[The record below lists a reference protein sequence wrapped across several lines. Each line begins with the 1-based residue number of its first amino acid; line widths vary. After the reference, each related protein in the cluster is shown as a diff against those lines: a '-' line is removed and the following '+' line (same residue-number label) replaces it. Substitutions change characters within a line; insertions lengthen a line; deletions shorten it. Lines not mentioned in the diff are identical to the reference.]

1 MENLN
6 NSQLVLLAILVSFV
20 TSIATGILTVSLL
33 DEQSPTVVQT
43 INRVV
48 ERTVETVVPGDT
60 KTVVKEVPVIVT
72 EEELIVKVVDD
83 QSATVGRLTNSRTNS
98 TTTYGLAF
106 VVEAGKYL
114 VTAGSLLPG
123 ENNKR
128 SGPYYLTTEDGTIYE
143 SELAKLSADKKIA
156 VLKVTQVTLPE
167 TETPSLLSTLL
178 LRSDTKLTT
187 ASLSTDNLSV
197 GQTVIALGS
206 INSDASPVTI
216 GIISSLTPGA
226 GTSTIA
232 FKTNAANQDNL
243 GGPLFSIQGEVIG
256 LNLAAGTAVP
266 AALIQSLIDSI
277 E

>member
-83 QSATVGRLTNSRTNS
+83 ASATVGRLTNSRTDS

-106 VVEAGKYL
+106 VVDDGKYL
-114 VTAGSLLPG
+114 VTAGNLLPG
-123 ENNKR
+123 DNNKR
-128 SGPYYLTTEDGTIYE
+128 SGPYYLTTEDGTIYDA
-143 SELAKLSADKKIA
+143 ELAKLSADKKIA
-156 VLKVTQVTLPE
+156 VLKVTQVTLP
-167 TETPSLLSTLL
+167 TAETPSLLSTLL
-178 LRSDTKLTT
+178 SKSEIKLTAAT
-187 ASLSTDNLSV
+187 LSADDLSV

-206 INSDASPVTI
+206 ITSDASPVTI
-216 GIISSLTPGA
+216 GIISSLTPGV

-232 FKTNAANQDNL
+232 LKTNAANQDNL

-256 LNLAAGTAVP
+256 LNLAAGTAAP
-266 AALIQSLIDSI
+266 AALVRALIDSI